1 VSAIQFVLALV
12 VVLGVLIFVHELGH
26 FIAAKAMGIQVLRF
40 SLGFGRP
47 VLSWK
52 RGETEYWVCWIPLG
66 GYVKM
71 AGLDEEG
78 GVSELEG
85 GASTVP
91 IDPNRTFDSKPLWRR
106 IIVILAGVTMNAVL
120 AYLIFTGIAVVL
132 GRPELAI
139 TQVDSVRVD
148 RLPPAAAALGS
159 LRHDDRIV
167 AVNGDTIATWDAFR
181 EQFLRAPAPVRLEI
195 AGRSDPIVVDIAAA
209 DSSEREHA
217 FQAILPKVPALVGQ
231 VVSGQA
237 GRSGGLRGGD
247 LVLRIAGDTVR
258 SWVQFFQQVRQN
270 PGREL
275 PVTVLRGGRLV
286 ELRVTPERRESTV
299 GDSTVALGYVGV
311 APETPAVYQPQSLG
325 AGLVQG
331 WRQTMRASGL
341 ILFALKG
348 FFTGELSL
356 RELGGP
362 LLVGDLAAQAARQ
375 GLDIYLSFM
384 AMFSINLAIL
394 NLLPIPVLDGG
405 HLLFMLVEAVRRK
418 PLSQAVRL
426 RWTQVGLFVLMG
438 IMLLAVGNDILRFV
452 SDIFGSRGR

>member
-1 VSAIQFVLALV
+1 
-12 VVLGVLIFVHELGH
+12 
-26 FIAAKAMGIQVLRF
+26 IAAKAMGIQVLRF

-47 VLSWK
+47 LLSWQ

-78 GVSELEG
+78 GVGALEG
-85 GASTVP
+85 GAAAVP
-91 IDPNRTFDSKPLWRR
+91 IDPSRTFDSKPLWRR
-106 IIVILAGVTMNAVL
+106 VIVIVAGVTMNAVL
-120 AYLIFTGIAVVL
+120 AYCIFTGIAVAW
-132 GRPELAI
+132 GRAELAT
-139 TQVDSVRVD
+139 TQVDTVLAD
-148 RLPPAAAALGS
+148 GLPPGAAALS
-159 LRHDDRIV
+159 ALRHDDRIV
-167 AVNGDTIATWDAFR
+167 AVNGDTVSTWDAVR
-181 EQFLRAPAPVRLEI
+181 YRILRAEAPVRVEVG
-195 AGRSDPIVVDIAAA
+195 GRAEPILVDIAAT
-209 DSSEREHA
+209 DSAERERA
-217 FQAILPKVPALVGQ
+217 FSAVVPKLPPMVGQ

-247 LVLRIAGDTVR
+247 VVVRIDGDTVR
-258 SWVQFFQQVRQN
+258 SFLKFFRQVRQS

-275 PVTVLRGGRLV
+275 AVTVLRDGKLVDLRL
-286 ELRVTPERRESTV
+286 TPERRESRV
-299 GDSTVALGYVGV
+299 GDSTVVSGYVGV
-311 APETPAVYQPQSLG
+311 TAETPTVYVRQGLG
-325 AGLVQG
+325 AGLAQG
-331 WRQTMRASGL
+331 WRQTVRASGL

-362 LLVGDLAAQAARQ
+362 LLVGDLAVQAARQ

-405 HLLFMLVEAVRRK
+405 HLFFMLVEAVRRK
-418 PLSQAVRL
+418 PLSQAARL
-426 RWTQVGLFVLMG
+426 RFTQVGLFLLIG

-452 SDIFGSRGR
+452 SDLFGSRGR